1 MYQAT
6 RIVSNKKHPS
16 LPLAEVVVE
25 FSDGVNTYQKT
36 FNVDVPESLDFLIKN
51 EILNQEKISNF
62 VSSFPDG
69 TTDLNNIKPVPPT
82 KKEQAK
88 KDYEEAVRKLG
99 TLKTEL
105 DLGIFDS
112 SDKMFSDALLDAKN
126 KRDIWLNL
134 P

>member
-1 MYQAT
+1 MFQAT

-51 EILNQEKISNF
+51 EIQNQEKITNF

-69 TTDLNNIKPVPPT
+69 TTDLNNIKPVPPQ
-82 KKEQAK
+82 KEQAK
-88 KDYEEAVRKLG
+88 KDYEEAVRKLM

-105 DLGIFDS
+105 DLGIFDM
-112 SDKMFSDALLDAKN
+112 SDKVFSDALLDAKN